1 MKTNLYTVTVPLL
14 AKHLMILGEL
24 LEKAEAHA
32 AGGEE
37 VVRLVN
43 GKLAEDMFSLGRQI
57 ELATDTAKG
66 AASRLS
72 GKEMLRF
79 ADGDHAIE
87 TLKGRL
93 RDTLAYLATVSESD
107 FDGDEERMIELPFY
121 QGKALSAFDYA
132 TGFALPNFYFHVTV
146 AYAILRKEGVSLGKL
161 DYLGSLPFVDL
172 PG

>member
-1 MKTNLYTVTVPLL
+1 MKTNLYTVTVPLF

-32 AGGEE
+32 GEEEE
-37 VVRLVN
+37 VVRLVDA
-43 GKLAEDMFSLGRQI
+43 KLAEDMFSLGRQI

-72 GKEMLRF
+72 RKDMPRF

-93 RDTLAYLATVSESD
+93 RDTLAYFATISESD
-107 FDGDEERMIELPFY
+107 FDGEEDRLIELPFY
-121 QGKALSAFDYA
+121 QGKALSAFDYV
-132 TGFALPNFYFHVTV
+132 TGFVLPNFYFHVTI
-146 AYAILRKEGVSLGKL
+146 AYAILRKEGVPLGKL
-161 DYLGSLPFVDL
+161 DYLGSLPFVDF
-172 PG
+172 PA